1 MIVMYAGKKV
11 EEASV
16 DDLFADPR
24 HPYTRG
30 LTGRGREHRPRGR

>member
-1 MIVMYAGKKV
+1 MYAGKKV
-11 EEASV
+11 EEAGV

-30 LTGRGREHRPRGR
+30 LMARCRP